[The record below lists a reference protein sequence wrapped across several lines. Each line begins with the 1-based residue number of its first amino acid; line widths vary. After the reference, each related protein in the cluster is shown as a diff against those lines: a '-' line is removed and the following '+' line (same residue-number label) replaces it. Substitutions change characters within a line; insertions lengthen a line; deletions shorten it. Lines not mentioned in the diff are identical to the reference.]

1 MNWQDYEDELLKI
14 NTQVVSAPPPIQ
26 HIPRPKTEKAPEEE
40 DGDKGLFSGLKGLV
54 GGGSGGESAD
64 GLGAALSS
72 FSDKRLKKDVKP
84 AQEKDVMEMIKCLLD
99 EMKEKK

>member
-40 DGDKGLFSGLKGLV
+40 D
-54 GGGSGGESAD
+54 
-64 GLGAALSS
+64 
-72 FSDKRLKKDVKP
+72 VKP